1 MVVDLR
7 EEWGVVDDVDFMA
20 MRQGDGYALASY
32 SREMLWD
39 GSIGNKIRFWRRKGS
54 VVCHE

>member
-1 MVVDLR
+1 MVVVVDFT
-7 EEWGVVDDVDFMA
+7 EEWGGCRRCRFMA

-39 GSIGNKIRFWRRKGS
+39 GFIGN
-54 VVCHE
+54 